1 MIVDL
6 PVSAAPREIS
16 KSLSQYLFHF
26 DSAHPSCI
34 RPVDP
39 SSVAMPTD
47 TTPNTPNDAVPIIN
61 EDELGAGNSNN
72 GPSSPPALVKSHPN
86 REEWPSWLSDA
97 VTHLEDMIGSSQWR
111 LVLCGWLDIEHE
123 LGYPEGKVRQ

>member
-16 KSLSQYLFHF
+16 KSLSEYLLHF
-26 DSAHPSCI
+26 DSAHPWCN
-34 RPVDP
+34 RPVD
-39 SSVAMPTD
+39 MPTD
-47 TTPNTPNDAVPIIN
+47 TTPNTPDAVPTIN